1 MSCCTLLETFG
12 WLVIQQAAVLLEKT
26 SQTDASA
33 KVASKAVA
41 KAVVQKTILDHKDK
55 ASAACKASFDSQRHD
70 SAAAHV
76 ANDGNSEVWLQD
88 VRVCAAY
95 CLSHILKIH
104 APDSPYS
111 TAQLQVDDK
120 LSESFVSP

>member
-1 MSCCTLLETFG
+1 MLLETFG
-12 WLVIQQAAVLLEKT
+12 WLGIQQAAELLEKT

-41 KAVVQKTILDHKDK
+41 KAIVQKTVLDHKDK

-76 ANDGNSEVWLQD
+76 AIDGSSDMSLPWPQD

-111 TAQLQVDDK
+111 TAQLQVDDGFT
-120 LSESFVSP
+120 ESLVSP